1 MSLYLPP
8 AVYEVLPFLYGG
20 LGIASFFA
28 CDGFIV
34 KMIGVAL
41 LSAAYVILCVRSH
54 YREEHGVESWI
65 NRNIFKGKKNDN
77 KNPDVQD

>member
-1 MSLYLPP
+1 MSIYLPP
-8 AVYEVLPFLYGG
+8 VIYEVLPFIYGG

-41 LSAAYVILCVRSH
+41 LSAAYVILCVRAN

-65 NRNIFKGKKNDN
+65 NRKIFRNENGENSN
-77 KNPDVQD
+77 VQN

>member
-1 MSLYLPP
+1 MSIYLPP
-8 AVYEVLPFLYGG
+8 VIYEVLPFIYGC

-65 NRNIFKGKKNDN
+65 NRKIFRNKNDN
-77 KNPDVQD
+77 KNSNVQN